1 MSLAV
6 HPPTSP
12 AQPWPQPCPSLCPQ
26 VLVQATVFA
35 RMAPE
40 QKTELVCE
48 LQRLQ

>member
-1 MSLAV
+1 ML
-6 HPPTSP
+6 P
-12 AQPWPQPCPSLCPQ
+12 ASARQGMLQSFPLVPQ

-48 LQRLQ
+48 LQKLQ